1 MGSKRRIKCSMEGR
15 TAKNANITYNKYR
28 NDHEHG
34 MNDEDKEDLVDS
46 LSSDRIER
54 EQRKKESIRE
64 MQDIEEQVVRNSK
77 SRISVSFSQI
87 IITLLLMYIAYQF
100 GAKYGATSNQQDIAQ
115 NITNQFEE
123 DLVINADKND
133 L

>member
-1 MGSKRRIKCSMEGR
+1 MYI
-15 TAKNANITYNKYR
+15 NNK
-28 NDHEHG
+28 D
-34 MNDEDKEDLVDS
+34 DLVDS
-46 LSSDRIER
+46 LTSDRIER

-87 IITLLLMYIAYQF
+87 IITLLLMYIVYQF
-100 GAKYGATSNQQDIAQ
+100 GAKYGATSNQQEIAQ

-133 L
+133 LLLFTYRFM